1 LKFAFPSA
9 AIIPLL
15 SGNISGYY
23 WMLPRES
30 ENQYDV
36 RRVNIGSGPFWVS
49 DYRPSVSL
57 TLRRNDGWYDAAK
70 IYIDNLTQPIVPEY
84 ATGLAQFRSGGI
96 YGSTGVGG
104 FVVKPDDILQT
115 KNDVPALNLFLN
127 DPASQGNIIFFGWNP
142 SFGNGTAFRDKRMR
156 QALSMGIDRDLWI
169 DTFYNVTKFKS
180 AGIPMTTVWN
190 SALTTNWPGGA
201 NYTGFFSADS
211 SFQKGDPRLND
222 LLSKARGE
230 FDEKKRI
237 SALQDLQKILADE
250 MYVIRFPGSS
260 NSFAM
265 SWPVIGNANVFTGDL

>member
-156 QALSMGIDRDLWI
+156 QGLSMAIDRDLWI
-169 DTFYNVTKFKS
+169 DTFYNVTKFKN

-190 SALTTNWPGGA
+190 SALTTNWPGWWL
-201 NYTGFFSADS
+201 
-211 SFQKGDPRLND
+211 DPRGED
-222 LLSKARGE
+222 LGPDAKNYQYNPSEAKKLIAAAGFPNGTELKAQYPLTGY
-230 FDEKKRI
+230 
-237 SALQDLQKILADE
+237 SAEYVKMSETLQ
-250 MYVIRFPGSS
+250 G
-260 NSFAM
+260 FAKEVGLTLTT
-265 SWPVIGNANVFTGDL
+265 SPV